1 MIDDLKRF
9 QKKDLEISGVIQYD
23 ECSSLDDDQTE
34 EEIKQTPA
42 EVSQLN
48 DETQTCLVR
57 YLEAL
62 ITYSQNKK
70 WCQICAE

>member
-9 QKKDLEISGVIQYD
+9 QKKDLENSGVIQYD
-23 ECSSLDDDQTE
+23 ECSSLDGDQTE

-42 EVSQLN
+42 EVIQLN

-62 ITYSQNKK
+62 IT
-70 WCQICAE
+70 